1 MIKIGVNIKET
12 KVDDKSH
19 IEVKVVLPKEVK
31 TATDSE
37 KSTAKFVVEALNE
50 AFGKNTDKKEED

>member
-1 MIKIGVNIKET
+1 MIKIGLNIKET
-12 KVDDKSH
+12 KVDDKSL

-31 TATDSE
+31 TATNGE
-37 KSTAKFVVEALNE
+37 KSTAKFVLETLNE